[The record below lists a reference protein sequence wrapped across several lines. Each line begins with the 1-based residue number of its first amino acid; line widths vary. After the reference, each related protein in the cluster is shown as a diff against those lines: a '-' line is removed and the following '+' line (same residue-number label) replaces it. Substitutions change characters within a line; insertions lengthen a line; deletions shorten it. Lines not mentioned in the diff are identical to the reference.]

1 MKLNDFLRHY
11 REGMGLS
18 QLELAEKMQVSRY
31 KLRKWETGEGKPK
44 SIDLENIRKYFNLK
58 SLVEISNETL
68 QSALGG
74 EKTNPLP
81 AKELQP
87 ISLFK
92 INDEATVYKLLE
104 EKDRRI
110 SDLQKTLA
118 MMEKVLDLKVMQMES
133 LPL

>member
-1 MKLNDFLRHY
+1 MKLNEFLRQY
-11 REGMGLS
+11 RNGKGLS
-18 QLELAEKMQVSRY
+18 QLTLAEKLQVSMY
-31 KLRKWETGEGKPK
+31 KLRKWETGEVQPK
-44 SIDLENIRKYFNLK
+44 SIDQEKIRKYFNLK

-68 QSALGG
+68 QNVLGG

-81 AKELQP
+81 VKELQP

-104 EKDRRI
+104 EKDKRI

-118 MMEKVLDLKVMQMES
+118 MMEKLLDMKVMQMES